1 MPFNFDPLSLDFPA
15 LTLQC
20 LEPPPTLFSST
31 QTCTPTSWSLRPPSH
46 QQLEALQRYFA
57 KEFRVW
63 KAACVATATATSA
76 ELASPSPLSPR
87 SDGKDAI
94 QRAEKV
100 VQETESLVYEH
111 LQGTFDVW
119 AAISP
124 EQRAE
129 VWILELARSVVRKQR
144 EAKELKQAHQNLEQE
159 NANLKLQ
166 LEQQRRSLLPPE
178 FSITPPT
185 TILFDPTIASRL
197 REEYSARGASSP
209 GPYDSTS
216 DINAAVAG
224 AVGRWRRAVVSAR
237 SGGVG
242 LQHQRPLGLPAT
254 GSLHTTAAAS
264 SDPPTTTGFHSGR
277 AQSPNETG
285 PQGHNLP
292 RHPQRLLS
300 PLQPRRTSENIS
312 ARLPS
317 IDAVT
322 AAATANAPQETS
334 RERTGV
340 SLGDSN
346 ATADSS
352 NDEDDDMSEQDDG
365 GADIDAD
372 GEVEE
377 DADGDAEENI
387 EEEDH
392 EGADE
397 DADADHDVGHPNGP
411 HYMTLDDSVDAEM
424 DENQNYGDLT
434 PMADTASLIKQEMQA
449 QHSHQLHDSYGNRF
463 VPMQP
468 QQPGQLHVP
477 RTRDGMYG
485 FSMQNSNMG
494 MGGMRSVTHGG
505 NLDPGSN
512 YHLGS
517 PITGMPA
524 MQGMRERQ
532 VSHADMSAMHN
543 VVGEPMYMD

>member
-31 QTCTPTSWSLRPPSH
+31 QTCTPTSWSLRPPGL

-57 KEFRVW
+57 KEFRGW
-63 KAACVATATATSA
+63 KAACVATASATSA

-87 SDGKDAI
+87 SDGRDAI

-144 EAKELKQAHQNLEQE
+144 EAKELKQAHHNLEQE
-159 NANLKLQ
+159 NASLKLQ

-178 FSITPPT
+178 FSISPPT
-185 TILFDPTIASRL
+185 TILFDPAVASHL
-197 REEYSARGASSP
+197 REDYIARGASSP
-209 GPYDSTS
+209 GLYDSAS
-216 DINAAVAG
+216 DINVVVSG
-224 AVGRWRRAVVSAR
+224 AVERWRRAVVSAR
-237 SGGVG
+237 SVGIG

-254 GSLHTTAAAS
+254 GSLNTTAAAS
-264 SDPPTTTGFHSGR
+264 SDPPTATGFHYGR

-285 PQGHNLP
+285 PPGRTLP

-300 PLQPRRTSENIS
+300 PLQPRRSSESIS
-312 ARLPS
+312 TGLPS

-322 AAATANAPQETS
+322 AAATATAPQETS
-334 RERTGV
+334 RSRTGV
-340 SLGDSN
+340 SRGDSN

-352 NDEDDDMSEQDDG
+352 NDEDDDMSEQDEG

-372 GEVEE
+372 G
-377 DADGDAEENI
+377 DAEGDAEENAN
-387 EEEDH
+387 EEDH

-397 DADADHDVGHPNGP
+397 DADADHDVDVGHGNGP
-411 HYMTLDDSVDAEM
+411 HYMALDDSVDAEV
-424 DENQNYGDLT
+424 DENQSYGDMT
-434 PMADTASLIKQEMQA
+434 PMADTASLVKQEMQA

-485 FSMQNSNMG
+485 FTMQNNNIG

-505 NLDPGSN
+505 NLDPGSH

-524 MQGMRERQ
+524 MQGMRDRQ
-532 VSHADMSAMHN
+532 VSHADMSTMHN